1 MNAKYEHYSGADGVP
16 SKIGVVQ
23 GNKDVIKHVLDKH
36 GLELSSSAFFD
47 LKECREKTGSAN
59 GTL

>member
-1 MNAKYEHYSGADGVP
+1 MNAKYEHYSGDEGVP

-23 GNKDVIKHVLDKH
+23 GNKDVIKHGLEKH
-36 GLELSSSAFFD
+36 GLQFLTSTFFD
-47 LKECREKTGSAN
+47 LEKCREKTGSPG